1 MEPRTD
7 DDIAEQYRVE
17 VDLSNRLKRA
27 PAAER
32 ARLYTEVYEEL
43 FRRVPNHP
51 QLARKFAGSTENV
64 SWQLGLLS
72 RYLDRDTCLLEI
84 GAGDLSFSVAVAPR
98 TKKVVAVDVSPII
111 SERDD
116 LPPNVER
123 RICDGMSL
131 PVEAGTVDVAY
142 SNQLIEHL
150 HPDDA
155 QEHVDNVFKAL
166 RPNGIY
172 VCVTP
177 NRLGGHGTFRA
188 TSFGL
193 RPDFTSENTRAQ
205 NWSPYSTLPALRSSD
220 SMSEHP
226 DDTLRCRWRSW
237 MCWNRFC
244 PVSPTPSRGRCAEV
258 RCVVSWGSS
267 WPRES
272 RPECGGQERGGVS
285 HLPAL
290 HSAVAVG
297 RARVAPGDC
306 VVPRDP
312 GPALP
317 QRAIDRE
324 KSRRGA
330 ICCTSAAPSSS
341 GSMPLTRI
349 VLPRRASAAIWPSQW
364 PRLSWPRC
372 ENITLKLRS
381 CDRPSQSCIDFS

>member
-43 FRRVPNHP
+43 FRSVPNHP
-51 QLARKFAGSTENV
+51 QLVRKSAGSTENV

-98 TKKVVAVDVSPII
+98 TKKVVAVDVSAII

-177 NRLGGHGTFRA
+177 NRLGGPWDISGNFVRVAAGLHIREYTGAELVSLFHNAGFAKFRFHVGA
-188 TSFGL
+188 SGRYFAL
-193 RPDFTSENTRAQ
+193 PLALVDVLESLLSRV
-205 NWSPYSTLPALRSSD
+205 PY
-220 SMSEHP
+220 
-226 DDTLRCRWRSW
+226 
-237 MCWNRFC
+237 
-244 PVSPTPSRGRCAEV
+244 
-258 RCVVSWGSS
+258 
-267 WPRES
+267 
-272 RPECGGQERGGVS
+272 
-285 HLPAL
+285 
-290 HSAVAVG
+290 AVARRLCRSPLRGLLGVKLA
-297 RARVAPGDC
+297 ARKPV
-306 VVPRDP
+306 
-312 GPALP
+312 
-317 QRAIDRE
+317 
-324 KSRRGA
+324 
-330 ICCTSAAPSSS
+330 
-341 GSMPLTRI
+341 
-349 VLPRRASAAIWPSQW
+349 
-364 PRLSWPRC
+364 
-372 ENITLKLRS
+372 
-381 CDRPSQSCIDFS
+381 